1 MIEAAHQGL
10 VVTWRCTAGG
20 ACPAANGLQVS
31 SSSTAACHRSPIS
44 AQPATALPA
53 HQDWQACCRA
63 GRTLAARRLTCH
75 LGTQPSSGQHGQPA
89 PASAL
94 HCSQWPP
101 ASEAGAALLAP
112 IERVEPPPWAGHG
125 AAAALSTAGQP
136 KRRARHRRQHQQHT
150 ATAKR
155 HRSATRHT
163 ASAAAAAGSDEDC
176 SLPRWASNLGRH
188 TGAPVGSWLVR
199 SSTVNANCHQPR
211 RWLKQK
217 LNEKATT

>member
-1 MIEAAHQGL
+1 MGCRSAAVAQRHATAAPSLPSPPLPSPRIKTGRPAAGQGAPWL
-10 VVTWRCTAGG
+10 PAASHATLGPSQAQANMASQRRRQPCTAV
-20 ACPAANGLQVS
+20 NG
-31 SSSTAACHRSPIS
+31 
-44 AQPATALPA
+44 
-53 HQDWQACCRA
+53 
-63 GRTLAARRLTCH
+63 H
-75 LGTQPSSGQHGQPA
+75 L
-89 PASAL
+89 
-94 HCSQWPP
+94 